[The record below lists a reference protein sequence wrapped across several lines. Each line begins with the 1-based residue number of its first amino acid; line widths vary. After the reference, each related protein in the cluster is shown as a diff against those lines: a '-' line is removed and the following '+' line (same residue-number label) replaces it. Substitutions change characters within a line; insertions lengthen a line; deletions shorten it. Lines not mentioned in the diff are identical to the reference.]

1 MRRRCCDKHIAMG
14 TARERRRSGRAGL
27 PGRPAGVAFNGHAQ
41 GARLNGA
48 VRPTPPHLAEIGI
61 SVRARVVRV
70 RIGVCVR
77 ACPRA
82 CLHVAPNYW
91 ATREPWTATV
101 RSAQER
107 ARAPALPLKRLRGQ
121 NRLWSARP
129 PRSGAKTTLC
139 GLVERVNVFRLRTP
153 HTHTHVAVVI
163 VSRPIEACWAPRLAR
178 LRWVCV
184 SI

>member
-1 MRRRCCDKHIAMG
+1 MLERLRGGSARRDAV
-14 TARERRRSGRAGL
+14 TALTIMVMIGHTKTTHADRLCAAAAATNTLQWARRESGAGAGGRAYRFD
-27 PGRPAGVAFNGHAQ
+27 PARPAGVAFNEHAQ

-48 VRPTPPHLAEIGI
+48 VRPTPHLAKIGI

-91 ATREPWTATV
+91 ATREPWTTTV

-121 NRLWSARP
+121 NRLWSAPSP
-129 PRSGAKTTLC
+129 PKRSVNNALRFGGACK
-139 GLVERVNVFRLRTP
+139 
-153 HTHTHVAVVI
+153 
-163 VSRPIEACWAPRLAR
+163 
-178 LRWVCV
+178 CV
-184 SI
+184 